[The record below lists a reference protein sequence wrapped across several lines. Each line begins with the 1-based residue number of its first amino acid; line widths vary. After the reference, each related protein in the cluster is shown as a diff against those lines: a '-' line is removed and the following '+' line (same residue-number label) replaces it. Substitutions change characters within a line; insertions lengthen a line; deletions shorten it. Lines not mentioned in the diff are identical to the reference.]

1 MQRAMEEHIK
11 NRTKTHRN
19 GTSDGTCMKKHSF
32 SDYIVVIIGI
42 TRSLIPEP
50 QTKKKVHL

>member
-1 MQRAMEEHIK
+1 MEEHIK